1 MWTITGHHLRCLS
14 TSKTG
19 LDCRTTDVAAT
30 VNEVTRME
38 ESLFIQFNP
47 EGGKDAGGQQC
58 LKDAANIFLF
68 VQLSEPFLLFNT
80 LNIQTHR
87 PIVGNSCSLNDV

>member
-47 EGGKDAGGQQC
+47 EGGKDAGGKQKTQQTFFYLCNC
-58 LKDAANIFLF
+58 LNRFF
-68 VQLSEPFLLFNT
+68 FFNT

-87 PIVGNSCSLNDV
+87 PIVGNSCFLNDV